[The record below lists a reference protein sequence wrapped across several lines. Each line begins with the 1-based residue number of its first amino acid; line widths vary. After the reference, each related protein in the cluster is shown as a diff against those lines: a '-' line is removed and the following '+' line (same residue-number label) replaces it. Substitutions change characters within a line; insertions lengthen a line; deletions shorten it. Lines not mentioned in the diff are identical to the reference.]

1 MYTLVLRHKR
11 HINKTCW
18 GHAQKHLRIRR
29 FFFGGFLY
37 YMQLVGT
44 STFPWHPKVPRHPKV
59 PKLMPQRWLKRWA
72 SFGCHGAGWSSP
84 AVLVGCSSVV
94 ALLGDGCWREIALSF
109 NRALLFVSRFLLT
122 SDLGCF
128 VFGAAFSPN
137 DSMLEWW
144 GRRCPAGREFDAGM
158 LWAQRCAGSGS
169 CSAALWLV
177 GLEWHHSQGIK
188 IGRHVYI
195 YINIET
201 NCKWYKLI

>member
-18 GHAQKHLRIRR
+18 GHAQKHLRIHR
-29 FFFGGFLY
+29 FFLGFLC

-44 STFPWHPKVPRHPKV
+44 STFPWHPKVPRHPKVPWHPKV

-84 AVLVGCSSVV
+84 AVLVGWSSVV
-94 ALLGDGCWREIALSF
+94 ALLGDGCWWEIALSF

-122 SDLGCF
+122 SDLGCSRF
-128 VFGAAFSPN
+128 WGGVFPQRFGFL
-137 DSMLEWW
+137 LEWW

-169 CSAALWLV
+169 CSPALWLV

-188 IGRHVYI
+188 SAGMYVCIYI
-195 YINIET
+195 YT
-201 NCKWYKLI
+201 D

>member
-1 MYTLVLRHKR
+1 M
-11 HINKTCW
+11 
-18 GHAQKHLRIRR
+18 RR
-29 FFFGGFLY
+29 NICAYAVFFFGGFLY

-84 AVLVGCSSVV
+84 AVLVGWSSVV

-128 VFGAAFSPN
+128 RFWGGVFPQRFDAWVVRSALPSRQGIWCWNALGAA
-137 DSMLEWW
+137 MRREWK
-144 GRRCPAGREFDAGM
+144 
-158 LWAQRCAGSGS
+158 LLS
-169 CSAALWLV
+169 SAVASWP
-177 GLEWHHSQGIK
+177 WMASFTRYKNRQACM
-188 IGRHVYI
+188 YI